1 MILRQIPSCCSLLML
16 LIRYEVQFSIMA
28 TVYDVCTYCDNSWV
42 FGRTSLP
49 LYFLSWTY
57 YSSLWSWDDLIA
69 LIFVCYWLVRN
80 ILEAHFSLVCV
91 CVCACSM
98 TYLPSF
104 TSEAQM
110 QHSCWQ
116 CGLLSLL
123 MLTDVWG
130 FDEEAVKAL
139 KMMEPEQLMTT
150 DAEKHLLILLNS
162 SSNLL
167 SMTHQAVQVV
177 IYTVHP
183 EYKK

>member
-28 TVYDVCTYCDNSWV
+28 TVYDVCTYCDNSSV

-57 YSSLWSWDDLIA
+57 YSSLWSWDDVIV
-69 LIFVCYWLVRN
+69 LIFVCYWLVCKIFWKH
-80 ILEAHFSLVCV
+80 ILVLCVCV
-91 CVCACSM
+91 CVHVQWHIFQVS
-98 TYLPSF
+98 P
-104 TSEAQM
+104 QM

>member
-1 MILRQIPSCCSLLML
+1 
-16 LIRYEVQFSIMA
+16 
-28 TVYDVCTYCDNSWV
+28 
-42 FGRTSLP
+42 
-49 LYFLSWTY
+49 
-57 YSSLWSWDDLIA
+57 
-69 LIFVCYWLVRN
+69 
-80 ILEAHFSLVCV
+80 
-91 CVCACSM
+91 
-98 TYLPSF
+98 
-104 TSEAQM
+104 
-110 QHSCWQ
+110 
-116 CGLLSLL
+116 